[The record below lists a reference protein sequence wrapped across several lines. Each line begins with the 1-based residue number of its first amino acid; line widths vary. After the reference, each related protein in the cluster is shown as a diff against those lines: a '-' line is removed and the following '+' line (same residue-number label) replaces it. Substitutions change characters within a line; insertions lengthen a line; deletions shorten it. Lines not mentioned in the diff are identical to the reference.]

1 MNEVSAEWPKAFMF
15 NWICMAT
22 PPPRPADLEH
32 DIVFR
37 GHSSSQPVEDWSAKL
52 IEGGAILLPAPPFS
66 LPFFQMCC
74 QMC

>member
-1 MNEVSAEWPKAFMF
+1 MSKVSAERPKSFMF
-15 NWICMAT
+15 IGICTAT

-52 IEGGAILLPAPPFS
+52 IEGGAILLPAPPFI
-66 LPFFQMCC
+66 LPFFRILSST
-74 QMC
+74 